1 MVLMN
6 PKTKYAYHTVKISEE
21 SRRVLDEV
29 ARDGVYS
36 RINVKDLIALA
47 WPRCP
52 ACGGVLVV
60 KFASKNLLCVSCKA
74 EYELRHVG

>member
-1 MVLMN
+1 MLMN
-6 PKTKYAYHTVKISEE
+6 NKIKYAYHTVKVSEE
-21 SRRVLDEV
+21 SRQVLDEV

-52 ACGGVLVV
+52 ACGGVLVQ
-60 KFASKNLLCVSCKA
+60 KFASKNLLCVNCKT
-74 EYELRHVG
+74 EYELKHVG

>member
-1 MVLMN
+1 MD
-6 PKTKYAYHTVKISEE
+6 PKPKYAYHTVKISEE

-36 RINVKDLIALA
+36 RINIKDLIALA

-52 ACGGVLVV
+52 ACGGVLVI
-60 KFASKNLLCVSCKA
+60 KFASKNLICVNCKA